1 MRHVEY
7 QKRMTSSASAPPLR
21 FRGVAHPPAGAKRNS
36 HGDLSRAEIHA
47 LSKGQLGKSAMPVCV
62 EHDRSRAVGTVHAS
76 YRGPN
81 GELCVAG
88 VVRDAEAA
96 AAVRR
101 GDLRGLSL
109 GTGVTTTYDDSG
121 QSTHLRTQ
129 EEISLCSEPRR
140 SGCYIHSLDGETV
153 RTVVCASKGGAL
165 HASPSPPPPLR
176 CAPFALPIPLPV

>member
-1 MRHVEY
+1 
-7 QKRMTSSASAPPLR
+7 MTGSASTPPLR

-47 LSKGQLGKSAMPVCV
+47 LSKGQLGKSVMPVCV
-62 EHDRSRAVGTVHAS
+62 EHDRSYAVGTVHAS

-88 VVRDAEAA
+88 VVRDADAA

-121 QSTHLRTQ
+121 GSTHLRTQ

-153 RTVVCASKGGAL
+153 RTVVCASKGGAH
-165 HASPSPPPPLR
+165 HAPLPH
-176 CAPFALPIPLPV
+176 APFALPIPLPLPSLSVSPQPTVHAAR